1 MSFARE
7 VAAVARLD
15 FGEVRR
21 SRWLGF
27 SASVYALFAAMFVFI
42 GLRESGVVGFT
53 GSGRV
58 LLSLAHALVLVLPLL
73 ALTATCQVVNKARD
87 DGTLEVLFSHP
98 LSRLGY
104 LAGVTVTRYAVLLLP
119 LVGIVVAVSAF
130 GGLLGGDPVSWLL
143 GLRILAVSAAMLC
156 AGVGVG
162 LAVSVVTRD
171 QARAIVTALVVWAA
185 GVALLDFALI
195 GLLLQW
201 HMNPRMVFILASIN
215 PVQCARLAL
224 LSGVQPELASFG
236 PVGFYL
242 ATHVGPRALLALGVA
257 WPAAVGLGAWLVA
270 LRSFRS
276 GDVV

>member
-1 MSFARE
+1 MSLSGE
-7 VAAVARLD
+7 VVAVARLD
-15 FGEVRR
+15 FGDVRR

-27 SASVYALFAAMFVFI
+27 SAGVYALFTATFVFV
-42 GLRESGVVGFT
+42 GMRESGVVGFT

-58 LLSLAHALVLVLPLL
+58 LLSLVHALILVLPLL

-98 LSRLGY
+98 LTRLGY
-104 LAGVTVTRYAVLLLP
+104 LAGVTITRYAVLFVP
-119 LVGIVVAVSAF
+119 LAIIIVLVSAL
-130 GGLLGGDPVSWLL
+130 GGLLGGDPVAWTFS
-143 GLRILAVSAAMLC
+143 LRAIAVSAGLLC

-162 LAVSVVTRD
+162 LAVSVGTRD
-171 QARAIVTALVVWAA
+171 QARAIVTSLIVWAA

-195 GLLLQW
+195 GVLLQW
-201 HMNPRMVFILASIN
+201 HLNPRVVFILAALN

-242 ATHVGPRALLALGVA
+242 ATHLGPRALLALGIA
-257 WPAAVGLGAWLVA
+257 WPTTIGVGAWLIA

>member
-1 MSFARE
+1 MSLASE
-7 VAAVARLD
+7 VVAVARLD
-15 FGEVRR
+15 FGDVRR

-27 SASVYALFAAMFVFI
+27 SASVYALFSAIFVFV
-42 GLRESGVVGFT
+42 GMRESGVVGFT

-58 LLSLAHALVLVLPLL
+58 LLSLSHALILVLPLL

-98 LSRLGY
+98 LTRLGY
-104 LAGVTVTRYAVLLLP
+104 LAGVTVTRYAVLLVP
-119 LVGIVVAVSAF
+119 LVVVIVLVSSL
-130 GGLLGGDPVSWLL
+130 GGLLGGEPVAWSFS
-143 GLRILAVSAAMLC
+143 LRAIAVSASLLW
-156 AGVGVG
+156 AGVGIG
-162 LAVSVVTRD
+162 LAVSVGTRD
-171 QARAIVTALVVWAA
+171 QARAIVTALIVWAT
-185 GVALLDFALI
+185 GVALLDFVLI

-201 HMNPRMVFILASIN
+201 HLNPRVVFLIASIN
-215 PVQCARLAL
+215 PVQCARLAM

-242 ATHVGPRALLALGVA
+242 ATHLGPRALLALGLA
-257 WPAAVGLGAWLVA
+257 WPATVGVVAWLVA